1 MEIEGSGNAIQLQL
15 SLSLSPP
22 FTVNEENNDNINNAT
37 IDSSTYNEMRIND
50 IDFDRKLRS
59 SRILSAPFQPT
70 TASTTTANSI
80 IVVDGSNN
88 NSVPT
93 QLQSKRV
100 QAEEVSYQNFQFPP
114 LEKIKQLK
122 FEKVL
127 SIYLPIY
134 LPKYRPICLSILP
147 PSRPPI

>member
-22 FTVNEENNDNINNAT
+22 FTVNAENNDNIISNTT
-37 IDSSTYNEMRIND
+37 IDSSTYNEKKIND

-70 TASTTTANSI
+70 TASTTSANSI
-80 IVVDGSNN
+80 IVIDGRNN

-127 SIYLPIY
+127 PIYLPIY
-134 LPKYRPICLSILP
+134 LPT
-147 PSRPPI
+147 

>member
-22 FTVNEENNDNINNAT
+22 FTVNAENNDNIINNTT
-37 IDSSTYNEMRIND
+37 IDRSTYNEKKMND
-50 IDFDRKLRS
+50 IDFDPKLRS

-70 TASTTTANSI
+70 TASTTSANSI
-80 IVVDGSNN
+80 IVVDESNN

-93 QLQSKRV
+93 QLQSNRV
-100 QAEEVSYQNFQFPP
+100 QADEVSYQNFQFPP

-127 SIYLPIY
+127 PIYLPIY
-134 LPKYRPICLSILP
+134 QPILSTY
-147 PSRPPI
+147 